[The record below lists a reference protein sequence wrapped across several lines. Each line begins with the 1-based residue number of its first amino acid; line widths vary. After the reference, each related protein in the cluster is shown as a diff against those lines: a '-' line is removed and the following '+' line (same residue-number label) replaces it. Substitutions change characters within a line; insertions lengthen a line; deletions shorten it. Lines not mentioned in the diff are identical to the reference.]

1 MRARPLALARSIAR
15 ARPSARRRAASRA
28 PERATTMDAR
38 DGDGGGDVAKCLD
51 ATWTPLGLA
60 TRELRLK
67 HTLPTGQSF
76 RWRARGREDGRE
88 YVGVVGRRVVRVREV
103 DDGERGEVEYK
114 VYCRPRWESAT
125 DDRRVMR
132 EYFNADVSLERLYG
146 EFAAKDGRFRALAA
160 HVDGAR
166 MLRQDPSE
174 CLFSFIC
181 SSNNHISRIHGMV
194 NKMCVHYGDA
204 LPVTTR
210 DLEEDDDDGDENGGE
225 ETAAAAEAEKFYAF
239 PSVAQILDGATE
251 EELRA
256 LGFGYRAK
264 FIVGSAAA
272 LGEAGDAVG
281 SSPDEFLRALRD
293 ETPYVD
299 AHAALMTLPG
309 IGPKVSACVCLFSL
323 NKHEAIPVDTHVWQF
338 AVEHYM
344 PELRDAKSVT
354 PRVMRSIEV
363 KMKEIFG
370 PYCGWAHNALFIAE
384 LKHVRDALPAEL
396 RTPKR
401 VATPRSTPKSKPNA
415 SKPSSKTAR
424 EAAAGVDAESDAVF
438 DTPKKLK
445 IDP

>member
-1 MRARPLALARSIAR
+1 M
-15 ARPSARRRAASRA
+15 
-28 PERATTMDAR
+28 
-38 DGDGGGDVAKCLD
+38 
-51 ATWTPLGLA
+51 
-60 TRELRLK
+60 
-67 HTLPTGQSF
+67 
-76 RWRARGREDGRE
+76 
-88 YVGVVGRRVVRVREV
+88 
-103 DDGERGEVEYK
+103 
-114 VYCRPRWESAT
+114 
-125 DDRRVMR
+125 
-132 EYFNADVSLERLYG
+132 
-146 EFAAKDGRFRALAA
+146 
-160 HVDGAR
+160 
-166 MLRQDPSE
+166 
-174 CLFSFIC
+174 
-181 SSNNHISRIHGMV
+181 
-194 NKMCVHYGDA
+194 
-204 LPVTTR
+204 
-210 DLEEDDDDGDENGGE
+210 
-225 ETAAAAEAEKFYAF
+225 
-239 PSVAQILDGATE
+239 
-251 EELRA
+251 
-256 LGFGYRAK
+256 
-264 FIVGSAAA
+264 
-272 LGEAGDAVG
+272 
-281 SSPDEFLRALRD
+281 RALRD

-445 IDP
+445 IDS

>member
-1 MRARPLALARSIAR
+1 
-15 ARPSARRRAASRA
+15 
-28 PERATTMDAR
+28 
-38 DGDGGGDVAKCLD
+38 
-51 ATWTPLGLA
+51 
-60 TRELRLK
+60 
-67 HTLPTGQSF
+67 
-76 RWRARGREDGRE
+76 
-88 YVGVVGRRVVRVREV
+88 
-103 DDGERGEVEYK
+103 
-114 VYCRPRWESAT
+114 PRWESAT

-132 EYFNADVSLERLYG
+132 EYFNADVSLERLYE

-194 NKMCVHYGDA
+194 NKMC
-204 LPVTTR
+204 
-210 DLEEDDDDGDENGGE
+210 NGGE

-384 LKHVRDALPAEL
+384 LK
-396 RTPKR
+396 
-401 VATPRSTPKSKPNA
+401 
-415 SKPSSKTAR
+415 
-424 EAAAGVDAESDAVF
+424 
-438 DTPKKLK
+438 
-445 IDP
+445 